1 MTKYD
6 NTLIRLRRPFF
17 WLGMVAA
24 VWLVVGCATMDK
36 GNRGTYQSEDYI
48 IQKLQQDTTP
58 VALAERFLEDPR
70 RAWVIE
76 EANPGATYQ
85 KGKTVIIPLKDDNR
99 AGLFREGYQ
108 VVPILCYHRFGAT
121 CRSALCV
128 SETSFRAQLD
138 YLKDNGYRT
147 ITLGELYDFINYKR
161 AVPLRS
167 VVITIDDGYRSIY
180 DIAYPLLKE
189 YGFTATMFVYT
200 DFVGATSLAA
210 SWDQLREMKA
220 AGFEIESHSV
230 SHSDLTLK
238 RKDESDLDYRQRI
251 TMELT
256 QSKAIIDRELNQ
268 DTRFMAYPYSKYNR
282 WVLAQT
288 AAAGYRLGLTV
299 ERGVNPFFIDA
310 MVLKRSQVLKED
322 LDYFSSR
329 IATLHPVT
337 LD

>member
-1 MTKYD
+1 MTTNGKL
-6 NTLIRLRRPFF
+6 NFHLRRPIL
-17 WLGMVAA
+17 WVGMAA
-24 VWLVVGCATMDK
+24 AIWLVVGCASL
-36 GNRGTYQSEDYI
+36 GHRGTYQSEDYI
-48 IQKLQQDTTP
+48 IYQLQKETTSA
-58 VALAERFLEDPR
+58 ALAERFLKDPR

-76 EANPGATYQ
+76 EANPGITFQ

-128 SETSFRAQLD
+128 SEASFRAQLD

-147 ITLGELYDFINYKR
+147 ISLAELYDFMTYQR
-161 AVPLRS
+161 AIPLRS

-180 DIAYPLLKE
+180 DIAYPMLKE
-189 YGFTATMFVYT
+189 YGFTATLFVYP
-200 DFVGATSLAA
+200 DFIGATSMAA
-210 SWDQLREMKA
+210 TWDQLREMKA

-230 SHSDLTLK
+230 THSDLTLK
-238 RKDESDLDYRQRI
+238 REGESDAAYRDRI
-251 TMELT
+251 TMELI
-256 QSKAIIDRELNQ
+256 QSKAIIDRELDQNTQ
-268 DTRFMAYPYSKYNR
+268 FFAYPYSKYNR

-288 AAAGYRLGLTV
+288 EAAGYRLGLTV
-299 ERGVNPFFIDA
+299 ERGANSFFMDA
-310 MVLKRSQVLKED
+310 MVLKRNQVLKED

-329 IATLHPVT
+329 ITTLHPVT

>member
-1 MTKYD
+1 MKNYD
-6 NTLIRLRRPFF
+6 SAINRLGRPFF
-17 WLGMVAA
+17 WLGMAA
-24 VWLVVGCATMDK
+24 ALWLVAGCATVSK
-36 GNRGTYQSEDYI
+36 NSPGVYESEDYI
-48 IQKLQQDTTP
+48 IYQLQEETTP
-58 VALAERFLEDPR
+58 AALAERFLKDPR

-76 EANPGATYQ
+76 EANPGATFQ

-99 AGLFREGYQ
+99 AGLFHEGYQ
-108 VVPILCYHRFGAT
+108 VVPILCYHRFGKT
-121 CRSALCV
+121 CRSVLCV
-128 SETSFRAQLD
+128 SETSFRAQLE

-147 ITLGELYDFINYKR
+147 ITLGELYEFITYKR

-189 YGFTATMFVYT
+189 YGFTATMFIYT
-200 DFVGATSLAA
+200 DFIGATSQAT

-238 RKDESDLDYRQRI
+238 RKDESDADYRQRI

-282 WVLAQT
+282 YVLAQT
-288 AAAGYRLGLTV
+288 DAAGYLMGLTV
-299 ERGVNPFFIDA
+299 ERGANPFFIDA

-322 LDYFSSR
+322 LNYFSSR
-329 IATLHPVT
+329 ITTLHPVT

>member
-1 MTKYD
+1 MMKYD
-6 NTLIRLRRPFF
+6 NAIIRLGRPFF
-17 WLGMVAA
+17 WLGMAAA
-24 VWLVVGCATMDK
+24 VGLLAGCATMGKDR
-36 GNRGTYQSEDYI
+36 RGVYQSEDYI
-48 IQKLQQDTTP
+48 IYQLQEETTP
-58 VALAERFLEDPR
+58 VALAERFLKDPR
-70 RAWVIE
+70 RDWVIE
-76 EANPGATYQ
+76 EANPGATFQ

-99 AGLFREGYQ
+99 AGLFHEGYQ

-128 SETSFRAQLD
+128 SETAFRAQLD

-147 ITLGELYDFINYKR
+147 ISLGELYEFITYKR

-180 DIAYPLLKE
+180 DIAFPLLKE

-200 DFVGATSLAA
+200 DFIGATSLATT
-210 SWDQLREMKA
+210 WDQLREMKA

-238 RKDESDLDYRQRI
+238 RKGETDAAYRQRI

-256 QSKAIIDRELNQ
+256 RSKAIIDRELDQ

-288 AAAGYRLGLTV
+288 DAAGYRLGLTV
-299 ERGVNPFFIDA
+299 ERGANPFFIDA

-329 IATLHPVT
+329 ITTLHPVT